1 MAQAKKES
9 AKKFLNRTHMII
21 GYAKEVVSQHKVYT
35 GDLAKACTHQKLAR
49 ELFKEGK
56 FKGAVYHSHRARV
69 LAFEAIKA
77 NKSRPKPEMQ
87 LTEAEQEMVKDIPI
101 AAQLDAE
108 VTVQKDYTDVEAASE
123 REDELK

>member
-1 MAQAKKES
+1 
-9 AKKFLNRTHMII
+9 
-21 GYAKEVVSQHKVYT
+21 
-35 GDLAKACTHQKLAR
+35 
-49 ELFKEGK
+49 
-56 FKGAVYHSHRARV
+56 
-69 LAFEAIKA
+69 
-77 NKSRPKPEMQ
+77 MQ